1 MIGCVMAAHMRA
13 LFPEGPLDSNAASG
27 RAILE
32 QRQIYLRAD
41 TPRTDGLRIP
51 GNATGILSSVA
62 TPLIREGQAIGVL
75 MVLRSDPRPFTE
87 ADLGQL
93 ANFASQAVIAIENAR
108 LLNELRQRTDDLT
121 ESLEQQTAT
130 SEVLKVISSSPGEL
144 DPVFNAMLD
153 NAVRICDAKFGVMLL
168 YDGSGFHPRA
178 RLGAPPALV
187 EHHRQNPSFRPDPG
201 SFLDVLIKT
210 KEPVHI
216 ADDAA
221 SPQPGGP
228 AQLAGARST
237 LSVPMLKENDL
248 IGAFTIYRQEVRPFT
263 DKQIALVQN
272 FAAQAVIA
280 IENARLLNEL
290 RQRTDDLSESLEQQT
305 ATSQV
310 LGVISSSLGELQPI
324 FQTILDN
331 ATRLCGAHFGA
342 LNLYDGKVFRIV
354 ALHNVPKAY
363 VHWSEGTMIF
373 YLARGPLGACGPNC
387 SEWIAAEGT
396 VQWDTYKR
404 LLALL
409 DRLGNREP
417 PVIFKG
423 RGEGDLKVAT
433 AIGRIIRKRG
443 LDVSAGSTVVSQCAS
458 TTEAECF
465 GLKRSGGPLA
475 ARIDSS
481 SVECDLACVLMFA
494 GGVERTLPADSKV
507 VINSA
512 QVRNRLGTSV
522 SAEHQEGLKAYY
534 SQQFRLYL
542 TQMGVRPE
550 LVDIIDRNSDLG
562 RATRLSP
569 NECLRLGLVTALAL

>member
-1 MIGCVMAAHMRA
+1 M
-13 LFPEGPLDSNAASG
+13 L
-27 RAILE
+27 
-32 QRQIYLRAD
+32 
-41 TPRTDGLRIP
+41 
-51 GNATGILSSVA
+51 
-62 TPLIREGQAIGVL
+62 
-75 MVLRSDPRPFTE
+75 
-87 ADLGQL
+87 
-93 ANFASQAVIAIENAR
+93 
-108 LLNELRQRTDDLT
+108 DLT
-121 ESLEQQTAT
+121 SGAVMKPCLLA
-130 SEVLKVISSSPGEL
+130 VLLLWVFCFQPAHSQDGTRPSVGGVSSPA
-144 DPVFNAMLD
+144 NA
-153 NAVRICDAKFGVMLL
+153 
-168 YDGSGFHPRA
+168 
-178 RLGAPPALV
+178 
-187 EHHRQNPSFRPDPG
+187 
-201 SFLDVLIKT
+201 
-210 KEPVHI
+210 
-216 ADDAA
+216 
-221 SPQPGGP
+221 
-228 AQLAGARST
+228 
-237 LSVPMLKENDL
+237 
-248 IGAFTIYRQEVRPFT
+248 
-263 DKQIALVQN
+263 
-272 FAAQAVIA
+272 
-280 IENARLLNEL
+280 
-290 RQRTDDLSESLEQQT
+290 
-305 ATSQV
+305 
-310 LGVISSSLGELQPI
+310 
-324 FQTILDN
+324 
-331 ATRLCGAHFGA
+331 
-342 LNLYDGKVFRIV
+342 
-354 ALHNVPKAY
+354 
-363 VHWSEGTMIF
+363 MIF

-417 PVIFKG
+417 PVVFKG

-481 SVECDLACVLMFA
+481 SVECDLACVFLLA